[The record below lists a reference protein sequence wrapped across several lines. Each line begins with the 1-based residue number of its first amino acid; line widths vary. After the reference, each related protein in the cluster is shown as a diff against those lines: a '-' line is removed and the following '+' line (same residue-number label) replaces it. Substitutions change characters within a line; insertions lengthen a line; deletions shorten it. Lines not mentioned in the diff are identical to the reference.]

1 MFCIDVQ
8 ANDMNFVVFPDRRD
22 LNPGHQIQR
31 QSAADNLGARG
42 GNAVSGIVIG
52 YCQRAD
58 THFNGAMDGASGV
71 SRPSEACVWL
81 CKS

>member
-8 ANDMNFVVFPDRRD
+8 ANDMNFVVFQTVEISTPATRS
-22 LNPGHQIQR
+22 
-31 QSAADNLGARG
+31 SASPLRTISARG

-58 THFNGAMDGASGV
+58 THFNGAMDQSFGCQQAI
-71 SRPSEACVWL
+71 
-81 CKS
+81 